1 MVEEIVYSLWKH
13 RVVKGDTMFSTDNRV
28 MIKNIKQCKPIMC
41 VQSASQKIVPKEKDF
56 ILANKRSFGN
66 LVGTIT
72 NYATSMYSVI
82 VNFKEGTPEWN
93 ELHYR
98 ILCMQDFQ
106 QNSIDMAKGIEYRPV
121 PKEWYDWKINVIQPT
136 DDEETIQR
144 KLFNQSILANKKPYF
159 MVYNYAKLKSEHME
173 YKRANDTVSQVMFK
187 MSTDQ
192 LRDKEDKTQKELE
205 TYNIFA
211 QQAPT
216 NISPSLVNKI
226 AWKIEK
232 HFAQKSLF
240 TMEQFDTSKLKNP
253 NVKYSKQMYNKV
265 EALREEY
272 NKQVSSLL
280 ANIKANKAFSKITY
294 DEMKPILKDEF
305 VAKVYE
311 VCGSEEIACNVLVD
325 ICYKDNKSKQ
335 FLWDCCAE
343 QLIKNIIANGYDTL
357 HYPTKSEI
365 GDIEY
370 KGQKFEM
377 REVDANEIN
386 W

>member
-1 MVEEIVYSLWKH
+1 
-13 RVVKGDTMFSTDNRV
+13 MFTTNNRV
-28 MIKNIKQCKPIMC
+28 MIKNIKPSKPIMC
-41 VQSASQKIVPKEKDF
+41 VQSASKKIIPKEKDF

-82 VNFKEGTPEWN
+82 VNFEEGSPEWN

-192 LRDKEDKTQKELE
+192 LRDKENKTQKELE

-280 ANIKANKAFSKITY
+280 ANIKANKIFSKITY

-311 VCGSEEIACNVLVD
+311 ICGSEEIACNVLVD

-343 QLIKNIIANGYDTL
+343 QLIKNMITNGYNTL
-357 HYPTKSEI
+357 HYPTKCED

>member
-1 MVEEIVYSLWKH
+1 
-13 RVVKGDTMFSTDNRV
+13 
-28 MIKNIKQCKPIMC
+28 
-41 VQSASQKIVPKEKDF
+41 
-56 ILANKRSFGN
+56 
-66 LVGTIT
+66 
-72 NYATSMYSVI
+72 
-82 VNFKEGTPEWN
+82 
-93 ELHYR
+93 
-98 ILCMQDFQ
+98 
-106 QNSIDMAKGIEYRPV
+106 MAKGIEYRPV
-121 PKEWYDWKINVIQPT
+121 PKEWYDWKTNVINDN
-136 DDEETIQR
+136 DDEETVQR

-159 MVYNYAKLKSEHME
+159 MVYNYAKLKSEHVE

-187 MSTDQ
+187 MSTDE
-192 LRDKEDKTQKELE
+192 LRDKENKTQKELE

-240 TMEQFDTSKLKNP
+240 TMEQFDTNKLKNP
-253 NVKYSKQMYNKV
+253 NVKYTRKMFKEVS
-265 EALREEY
+265 EIREEY
-272 NKQVSSLL
+272 GNSIKKLIVTTTQQKGVDVELQDVLKEQLKQ
-280 ANIKANKAFSKITY
+280 
-294 DEMKPILKDEF
+294 EF
-305 VAKVYE
+305 VDKVYE
-311 VCGSEEIACNVLVD
+311 VCGSEDVACNVLVD

-335 FLWDCCAE
+335 LLWDCCAE
-343 QLIKNIIANGYDTL
+343 QLIKNMIANGYNTL
-357 HYPTKSEI
+357 HYPTKCED

>member
-192 LRDKEDKTQKELE
+192 LRDKENKTQKELE

-240 TMEQFDTSKLKNP
+240 TMEQFDTNKLKNP
-253 NVKYSKQMYNKV
+253 NVKYTKKMFKEVSEIRDEYGKEYEKRIREATKQKNADRDLLENLK
-265 EALREEY
+265 L
-272 NKQVSSLL
+272 SL
-280 ANIKANKAFSKITY
+280 T
-294 DEMKPILKDEF
+294 EEF

-311 VCGSEEIACNVLVD
+311 VCGSEDVACNVLVD

-335 FLWDCCAE
+335 LLWDCCAE
-343 QLIKNIIANGYDTL
+343 QLIKNMIANGYDTL
-357 HYPTKSEI
+357 HYPTKSED

>member
-1 MVEEIVYSLWKH
+1 
-13 RVVKGDTMFSTDNRV
+13 MFTTNNRV
-28 MIKNIKQCKPIMC
+28 MIKNIKPSKPIMC
-41 VQSASQKIVPKEKDF
+41 VQSASKKIIPKEKDF

-82 VNFKEGTPEWN
+82 VNFEEGSPEWN

-192 LRDKEDKTQKELE
+192 LRDKENKTQKELE

-280 ANIKANKAFSKITY
+280 ANIKANKIFSKITY

-311 VCGSEEIACNVLVD
+311 ICGSEEIACNVLVD

-343 QLIKNIIANGYDTL
+343 QLIKNMIANGYNIL
-357 HYPTKSEI
+357 HFPTKSED

>member
-192 LRDKEDKTQKELE
+192 LRDKENKTQKELE

-280 ANIKANKAFSKITY
+280 ANIKANKIFSKITY

-311 VCGSEEIACNVLVD
+311 ICGSEEIACNVLVD

-343 QLIKNIIANGYDTL
+343 QLIKNMIANGYNIL
-357 HYPTKSEI
+357 HFPTKSED